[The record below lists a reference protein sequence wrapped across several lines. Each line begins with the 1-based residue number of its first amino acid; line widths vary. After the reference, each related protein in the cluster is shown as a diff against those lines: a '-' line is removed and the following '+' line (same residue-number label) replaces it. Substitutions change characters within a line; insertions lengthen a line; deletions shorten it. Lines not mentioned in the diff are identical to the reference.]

1 MRSSKPWLAPKGAP
15 FHDQANVTLPGALAP
30 SDGSTRIGADDGK
43 GAGVNGVRVGVGVLV
58 GLGVTGV
65 LLWVTVGVEVGV

>member
-15 FHDQANVTLPGALAP
+15 FHDQVKVTLPAASEP
-30 SDGSTRIGADDGK
+30 SDGCSRFGTDDGK